1 MSIKKEKTSIEI
13 LLVGAEIDGIKL
25 QPKIKKTTRLVTV
38 DLLWP
43 RASIARKTSAREVKF
58 SHAKANVKNEE
69 WSKRIMFREDIDG
82 HCGFAVSISEILDDE
97 WIEKLLRATA
107 KYALREFR
115 DVVKQYTVG
124 ISDIASAPLDALSQL
139 EGTYP
144 GPKIAL
150 QGVFDL
156 TEDLL
161 PPEGKH
167 TLIEIPLHKPKFT
180 KTAGKLTLEITA

>member
-1 MSIKKEKTSIEI
+1 MATKKTKTAIEV
-13 LLVGAEIDGIKL
+13 LLVSADIDGIKL

-43 RASIARKTSAREVKF
+43 RPSIARKTAAREVKF
-58 SHAKANVKNEE
+58 SRAKASLKGEE
-69 WSKRIMFREDIDG
+69 WSKRILFREDIEG

-115 DVVKQYTVG
+115 DVVQQYTVG
-124 ISDIASAPLDALSQL
+124 ISDIASAPIDALAQL

-144 GPKIAL
+144 GPKTVL

-161 PPEGKH
+161 PPEGKY
-167 TLIEIPLHKPKFT
+167 TLIEIPLHKPKFV
-180 KTAGKLTLEITA
+180 KTAGSLTLEIRA